1 MKLKHNAD
9 FGGWATRSDVLCSD
23 GRIIGKGAF
32 DEYDGKTVPLI
43 WNHKHDSVDNCLG
56 HALLEVRDKGVY
68 AYGFF
73 NDTSQGKD
81 AKEAVKNGDVSALSI
96 FANQLV
102 HNRNVV
108 VHGDLVEVSLVLAG
122 ANPDAFIDTISD
134 NIRLAHSDDF
144 DENMINDSA
153 TIYMGKYCELMHSDD
168 SQPEKSKYVITYDEE
183 LSHSDE
189 SSDES
194 EDENDKKD
202 DSPSVKDIWDSMTAE
217 QQELCKDLA
226 QKTAVDAIMELIS
239 KDTDKE

>member
-96 FANQLV
+96 FANHLV

-108 VHGDLVEVSLVLAG
+108 VHGNLV
-122 ANPDAFIDTISD
+122 
-134 NIRLAHSDDF
+134 
-144 DENMINDSA
+144 
-153 TIYMGKYCELMHSDD
+153 
-168 SQPEKSKYVITYDEE
+168 
-183 LSHSDE
+183 
-189 SSDES
+189 
-194 EDENDKKD
+194 
-202 DSPSVKDIWDSMTAE
+202 
-217 QQELCKDLA
+217 
-226 QKTAVDAIMELIS
+226 
-239 KDTDKE
+239 